1 MFGKSFLL
9 GFALAAFGLSGCNQA
24 DKSPVQAD
32 PHGSK
37 GSARIA
43 LPKLPAGY
51 LAAAGQRAWFS
62 LVISGQGM
70 APMTRSWIVGPDAPP
85 PLEVDGIPVGL
96 RSFYG
101 RLIRIDSSG
110 GDTTVTH
117 EGVDSAWIQRDS
129 VAEVHLYLRQLG
141 SVGSAH
147 VCVEVE
153 GWASDTSCVAP
164 PPPPPPVPGG
174 LFGCYALV
182 VSKPGPIPGKD
193 TLFKGALRIM
203 QTDSL
208 VFGTVTWNSGVTDS
222 ASGIYLGG
230 SSIHLG
236 TGRFSDFSFQAQI
249 DSAGRLTGYFY
260 DSLRFIMGNAQA
272 TPASCY
278 PDTTVTPPPPP
289 PPVQRICFAFSQ
301 AQSDGKTV
309 TGRVGFEAHGD
320 YANTYTHWNGFGSE
334 AGVTS
339 LLMGSLDSAGLVI
352 WPFSPPS
359 GMFPKNLGVD
369 SAEYEVTLTG
379 ATGQGKIMKLNAP
392 TRALGTWTGSRAV
405 CLDSDFGL

>member
-1 MFGKSFLL
+1 MIGKRLFLFGL
-9 GFALAAFGLSGCNQA
+9 ALAAFSMSACNQP

-32 PHGSK
+32 PQGSK

-51 LAAAGQRAWFS
+51 LAAAGQQAWFS
-62 LVISGQGM
+62 LTVTGQGM

-85 PLEVDGIPVGL
+85 PLAVDGIPVGL
-96 RSFYG
+96 RSFRG
-101 RLIRIDSSG
+101 RLIRIDSLG

-129 VAEVHLYLRQLG
+129 VAEVHLFLHQLG

-153 GWASDTSCVAP
+153 GWASDSSCVP
-164 PPPPPPVPGG
+164 PPPPPPEP

-193 TLFKGALRIM
+193 SLFKGSLNIM
-203 QTDSL
+203 RTDSL
-208 VFGTVTWNSGVTDS
+208 VFGTVTWSPGYTDS
-222 ASGIYLGG
+222 ASGVYFGG
-230 SSIHLG
+230 SNINLG
-236 TGRFSDFSFQAQI
+236 TGRFSDFSFQAQR
-249 DSAGRLTGYFY
+249 DSVGRLTGYFY
-260 DSLRFIMGNAQA
+260 DSLRSIMGNAQA

-278 PDTTVTPPPPP
+278 PETTVTPPPPP
-289 PPVQRICFAFSQ
+289 PPVRRLCFAFSQ
-301 AQSDGKTV
+301 AQSDGKNLK
-309 TGRVGFEAHGD
+309 GRVGFEVHGD
-320 YANTYTHWNGFGSE
+320 YANTYTHWNGFASA
-334 AGVTS
+334 AGVTT

-369 SAEYEVTLTG
+369 SAEYEVTITG

-392 TRALGTWTGSRAV
+392 TRALGSWTGSRAA